1 MRFATMIPSLAL
13 GFVPLLRGQE
23 TNDLERSIRT
33 FSQVY
38 AAVEA
43 QAADA
48 VNPNTAIYEAA
59 LPSLLRKLDPHSVF
73 FTPAQFDQLRQMER
87 STSKGFGT
95 VVSVL
100 PGRVIILQTMPG
112 APSAKAGIAP
122 GDEIVAINNLRL
134 DFLEMEQL
142 VGLLSETRQKPAR
155 LDIRRPGNA
164 RLMQFILTPEELA
177 SPSVDRAFEI
187 RPGIAFVRI
196 TSFEGET
203 GKQLREALEKLG
215 GAKLHGLVLD
225 LRNNGG
231 GVISSAFE
239 AAALF
244 LPAGKKIVS
253 VRGRAR
259 QLEEV
264 AVPGKSEPYTFP
276 VALLVNEKTASAS
289 EILAGALQDHDR
301 AAILGTTSFGKGLV
315 QSVFPLR
322 EGTGIAL
329 TTAFYFTPSGR
340 SLQKPLKEGQ
350 LEGSARYAN
359 LEAAKEFKTASGRSV
374 KGGGGIEPDIQIFP
388 ERPTRLRAV
397 LDASGVLT
405 NFAAEFVQ
413 KNKVDEGFAVTD
425 NIMDDLQLFLSERN
439 IRPGLSEWSTD
450 RDWIRNRVQQE
461 IFNLALGVAKG
472 DEVEFRRDPQVLR
485 AVEELGKP

>member
-1 MRFATMIPSLAL
+1 MLPALAL
-13 GFVPLLRGQE
+13 LFFPQQE
-23 TNDLERSIRT
+23 TNDLERAIRT

-43 QAADA
+43 HSADG
-48 VNPNTAIYEAA
+48 VNPNAAIYEAA

-73 FTPAQFDQLRQMER
+73 FSPAQFEQLRQMQR
-87 STSKGFGT
+87 STSRGFGT

-100 PGRVIILQTMPG
+100 PGRVIILQTVAG

-122 GDEIVAINNLRL
+122 GDEIVAINNVRL
-134 DFLEMEQL
+134 DFLDMEQL
-142 VGLLSETRQKPAR
+142 VGLLGETRQKQAK

-177 SPSVDRAFEI
+177 SPSVDRAFELGD
-187 RPGIAFVRI
+187 GIGFIRI

-203 GKQLREALEKLG
+203 GKQLREAVVKLG
-215 GAKLHGLVLD
+215 GAKLKGLVLD

-231 GVISSAFE
+231 GVINSAFE
-239 AAALF
+239 AAAMF
-244 LPAGKKIVS
+244 LPSGAKIVS

-259 QLEEV
+259 QLEDV
-264 AVPGKSEPYTFP
+264 NVPEKNEPYRFP
-276 VALLVNEKTASAS
+276 VAVLINEKTASAS

-301 AAILGTTSFGKGLV
+301 AAILGSTSFGKGLV
-315 QSVFPLR
+315 QSVYPLR

-340 SLQKPLKEGQ
+340 SVQKPLHEGQ
-350 LEGSARYAN
+350 LEGTPRYAN
-359 LEAAKEFKTASGRSV
+359 LEAGTTEFKTDSGRKV
-374 KGGGGIEPDIQIFP
+374 RGGGGIEPDLRVSP
-388 ERPTRLRAV
+388 EGQTRLRSV

-405 NFAAEFVQ
+405 NFATEFLQKNKADAEFV
-413 KNKVDEGFAVTD
+413 VTD
-425 NIMDDLQLFLSERN
+425 KLLDDVQFFLSERN

-450 RDWIRNRVQQE
+450 RDWIRSRVRQE
-461 IFNLALGVAKG
+461 IFNLALGVEKG
-472 DEVEFRRDPQVLR
+472 DEIEFRRDPRVLR
-485 AVEELGKP
+485 AVEALAKP